1 MKTFGVLSIAV
12 LTSGALAAQLTVTA
26 WGHPTTQGRPRPKAT
41 PARGK
46 ALATGKVLAPYGA
59 KADSLDGIPGHHFG
73 EPRSNFPEL
82 ETRGFHNLDGYMSY
96 SPRADQ
102 PAPGWFG
109 KHADQLSCTYWFR
122 NDQFAGFTA
131 SQHGPDGQ
139 RQLLAEEAFYLFG
152 PGKRKS
158 AAFGQTTTQ
167 WDGRKVLVEYVDGHN
182 EAILALNSKPVLA
195 QVAADK
201 LAKQQAAAAARAA
214 SLKADN
220 APAGH

>member
-1 MKTFGVLSIAV
+1 MNTFSV
-12 LTSGALAAQLTVTA
+12 LTIGALVAQLTVTTF
-26 WGHPTTQGRPRPKAT
+26 GHPATQGRPRPKAAS
-41 PARGK
+41 ARGK
-46 ALATGKVLAPYGA
+46 ALAPYGA

-82 ETRGFHNLDGYMSY
+82 EARGFHNLDGYMSY

-139 RQLLAEEAFYLFG
+139 RQLLAEEALYLFG
-152 PGKRKS
+152 PGKRQRE
-158 AAFGQTTTQ
+158 AFGQATTQ
-167 WDGRKVLVEYVDGHN
+167 WDGKKVLVEYVDGHN
-182 EAILALNSKPVLA
+182 QAVLALNSKPVLA
-195 QVAADK
+195 QIAADK
-201 LAKQQAAAAARAA
+201 LAKQKAAAAARAA
-214 SLKADN
+214 SLQADN